1 MQNLSILY
9 LSIYLSICTHGGG
22 KDAAKLVLQPLKRRA
37 RADAAS
43 SPLVYMRSLAR
54 LLTRP
59 EVRQTR
65 RLLAVQHRWATGGS
79 SSQHSRIGREVTAL
93 DVLKN
98 SRQGAV
104 QFVHESES
112 VRLRRGSHTPPR
124 RHVDRPP
131 SPCGVAG
138 DGRDPDDGRQRGGQ
152 PGGAGELLSLTLT
165 SDPSPS
171 PSLSPDLN
179 PTPGH

>member
-1 MQNLSILY
+1 MP
-9 LSIYLSICTHGGG
+9 
-22 KDAAKLVLQPLKRRA
+22 AKLVLQPLKRRA

-131 SPCGVAG
+131 SPRGVAG

>member
-1 MQNLSILY
+1 MREGWLEFTPKNSAHFID
-9 LSIYLSICTHGGG
+9 H
-22 KDAAKLVLQPLKRRA
+22 RH
-37 RADAAS
+37 ADA
-43 SPLVYMRSLAR
+43 PLVAAMRSLGR

-59 EVRQTR
+59 EVRQPR

-112 VRLRRGSHTPPR
+112 VRLP
-124 RHVDRPP
+124 
-131 SPCGVAG
+131 
-138 DGRDPDDGRQRGGQ
+138 QQ
-152 PGGAGELLSLTLT
+152 PAT
-165 SDPSPS
+165 
-171 PSLSPDLN
+171 
-179 PTPGH
+179 

>member
-1 MQNLSILY
+1 
-9 LSIYLSICTHGGG
+9 
-22 KDAAKLVLQPLKRRA
+22 
-37 RADAAS
+37 
-43 SPLVYMRSLAR
+43 MRSLGR

-59 EVRQTR
+59 EVRQPR

-112 VRLRRGSHTPPR
+112 VRLP
-124 RHVDRPP
+124 
-131 SPCGVAG
+131 
-138 DGRDPDDGRQRGGQ
+138 QQ
-152 PGGAGELLSLTLT
+152 PAT
-165 SDPSPS
+165 
-171 PSLSPDLN
+171 
-179 PTPGH
+179 

>member
-1 MQNLSILY
+1 
-9 LSIYLSICTHGGG
+9 
-22 KDAAKLVLQPLKRRA
+22 
-37 RADAAS
+37 
-43 SPLVYMRSLAR
+43 MRSLGR

-112 VRLRRGSHTPPR
+112 VRGSRQLSTRSLAATWTSTTSVWRRR
-124 RHVDRPP
+124 
-131 SPCGVAG
+131 
-138 DGRDPDDGRQRGGQ
+138 
-152 PGGAGELLSLTLT
+152 
-165 SDPSPS
+165 
-171 PSLSPDLN
+171 
-179 PTPGH
+179 